1 MSQVATLLLLD
12 FLIPVPLPGRRPAAP
27 RPDWA
32 AWAEMLADYQ
42 QRGVAVVGSHPRCA
56 EPNLDG
62 LYIRGRSEV
71 VVCPRGEPSTTLRH
85 EGWHLVQSLCLGGR
99 PWIEPAQIERLLSRD
114 DRRELQALVA
124 PERRHREAEARVM
137 ARQSP
142 AVYLQAMDRACACRL
157 PFGGVGAAP
166 SDAQPSTRQI

>member
-1 MSQVATLLLLD
+1 MNPAPSLLLLA
-12 FLIPVPLPGRRPAAP
+12 FLIPVPLPGGRPAPP
-27 RPDWA
+27 RPDRA
-32 AWAEMLADYQ
+32 AWAELLAGFQ
-42 QRGVAVVGSHPRCA
+42 QGGVSVVSNHPRCA

-62 LYIRGRSEV
+62 LYVRGRSEV

-99 PWIEPAQIERLLSRD
+99 PWLEATQMERLLSRA

-142 AVYLQAMDRACACRL
+142 AAYLQAMDRACAGRL
-157 PFGGVGAAP
+157 PFGGGGAAP